1 MVIKYLFFWFGMMIL
16 AIANGIAREI
26 LFAPYLSEQAA
37 HQLSTFTLIL
47 LFAGYFRFLTIY
59 RPIPSSRQAWIIG
72 ACWLV
77 MTLLF
82 ESIMGR
88 FISGAD
94 WSEILQSYNIFAG
107 NLWILIPLWTLI
119 GPVIFQRLQHETK
132 TE

>member
-16 AIANGIAREI
+16 AIANGTAREL

-47 LFAGYFRFLTIY
+47 LFSGYFRFLTIY

-82 ESIMGR
+82 ETVIGL
-88 FISGAD
+88 ISGAD
-94 WSEILQSYNIFAG
+94 INDLLQHYNIFAG
-107 NLWILIPLWTLI
+107 NLWIFIPLWTLF